1 MINSLKRKEIKL
13 ETMYENIFIE
23 GYEKLRK
30 FFNKN
35 SQSDIFRY
43 YNLYSGDDFILV
55 IPILFFNKVD
65 SKLTFLNEDNPYI
78 CISYLCIKFN
88 NGPIEGN
95 PNQNDSADYSIINS
109 IGLID
114 PSKTQNTI
122 TDLESIEGFEE
133 VEDEDGNTIIKG
145 KVGCK
150 KNLTY
155 YFFINRD
162 DTNPIIYNNTDYFY
176 IISKGLG
183 TNDFMYISSS
193 LFTFDLKNWIVVF
206 NENCPFLPINYKD
219 YMVNEIN
226 KVNFR
231 SIPDWNVD
239 GKLVENIN
247 FYKNGK
253 DILLARW
260 FSKSIPKDNP
270 DTSSEILY
278 NLDDCY
284 YCFCYSRYMGLY
296 NEID

>member
-13 ETMYENIFIE
+13 EPMYENIFID
-23 GYEKLRK
+23 GYEKLKK

-35 SQSDIFRY
+35 SQSDFFRY

-65 SKLTFLNEDNPYI
+65 GNLTFYNSQDQYV

-88 NGPIEGN
+88 NGPIEAN
-95 PNQNDSADYSIINS
+95 PNQNNAAKFSIINNN
-109 IGLID
+109 GLID
-114 PSKTQNTI
+114 PSKTQNTDS
-122 TDLESIEGFEE
+122 DLEGIQGFN
-133 VEDEDGNTIIKG
+133 DDGNG

-155 YFFINRD
+155 YFFINSD
-162 DTNPIIYNNTDYFY
+162 DTNPVIYNTTDYFY
-176 IISKGLG
+176 IISRGLEN
-183 TNDFMYISSS
+183 NDFMYISSS

-219 YMVNEIN
+219 YTVNEIN
-226 KVNFR
+226 KIDFR
-231 SIPDWNVD
+231 SIPDSYVD

-260 FSKSIPKDNP
+260 FSKSIPK
-270 DTSSEILY
+270 EITGISNLY

-284 YCFCYSRYMGLY
+284 YCFCYPQYIGLY
-296 NEID
+296 NEMD

>member
-13 ETMYENIFIE
+13 ETIYENIFID
-23 GYEKLRK
+23 GKEKLRK

-35 SQSDIFRY
+35 AFKNTFKY

-65 SKLTFLNEDNPYI
+65 GKLTFFNEDNPYG

-95 PNQNDSADYSIINS
+95 PNQNNAAEYSIINNY
-109 IGLID
+109 GLID
-114 PSKTQNTI
+114 PIKTQNKVS
-122 TDLESIEGFEE
+122 DLEGIQDFEE
-133 VEDEDGNTIIKG
+133 VEDGEGNINIKG

-155 YFFINRD
+155 YFFITSD
-162 DTNPIIYNNTDYFY
+162 DTNPNIYNTTDYFY
-176 IISKGLG
+176 IISKGG
-183 TNDFMYISSS
+183 NKYMYISSS
-193 LFTFDLKNWIVVF
+193 LFTFDVKNCIVVF

-231 SIPDWNVD
+231 SIPISNLD

-270 DTSSEILY
+270 VTSTGLPY

-284 YCFCYSRYMGLY
+284 YCFCYPLYTILY
-296 NEID
+296 NN